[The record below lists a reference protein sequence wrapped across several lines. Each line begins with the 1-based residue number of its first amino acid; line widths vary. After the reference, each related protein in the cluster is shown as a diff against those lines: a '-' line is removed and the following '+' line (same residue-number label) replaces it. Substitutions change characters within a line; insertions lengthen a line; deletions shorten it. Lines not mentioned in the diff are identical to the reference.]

1 MVPER
6 SGKTRW
12 SRRGAKSLLV
22 NSQYRAVE
30 AQVDTMLC
38 HSSSCEVAE
47 WGARQDSQQRG
58 HPLKVTRNLRSLLS
72 HEAATGYSVEALCF
86 LDPAMLF
93 SWRLQQGMS
102 PVSALSPAHDCWWLL
117 TWSLMLEGVL
127 GPSWWWYG
135 TLDCVFC
142 VCSPLHGWAAHLW
155 SVDPTE
161 SLPHI

>member
-30 AQVDTMLC
+30 A
-38 HSSSCEVAE
+38 HNSSCEVAE
-47 WGARQDSQQRG
+47 WGARQDSQQWG

-86 LDPAMLF
+86 LDPAMLL
-93 SWRLQQGMS
+93 SWWLQQGMS
-102 PVSALSPAHDCWWLL
+102 PVLALSPAHDCWWLL

-135 TLDCVFC
+135 TQGRMFH
-142 VCSPLHGWAAHLW
+142 VCSLLHGWATHLW
-155 SVDPTE
+155 SVDPKE